1 MAVEIAMNT
10 PLADALNMAIR
21 PKLVEV
27 GWATDGNDD
36 SPLSEYIILMLI
48 NGKTQD
54 EIASELAG
62 DLLSLGP
69 DDPGAKDFARW
80 LFDQIDS
87 LNAQINGGAPSFP
100 QFSQDATTPMDQD
113 MDMNTSGSATEF
125 NAYVPFS
132 SPLACRAIN

>member
-87 LNAQINGGAPSFP
+87 LNAQINPNPSFP
-100 QFSQDATTPMDQD
+100 QFPQDATTPMDQD

-125 NAYVPFS
+125 NAYVS
-132 SPLACRAIN
+132 SLRLAVASAN